1 MTAHCNTVD
10 LLQALKMKVHMVYE
24 LLEENGEEPN
34 CPICLETIAP
44 GEQVQ
49 TSLRVAKTTMVE
61 FWCGKVVE
69 PGCAASLLH
78 SGHAHCFKD
87 WLAR

>member
-1 MTAHCNTVD
+1 MVTVD
-10 LLQALKMKVHMVYE
+10 LLQALKRKVHMVYG
-24 LLEENGEEPN
+24 LLEEKGQEPN

-49 TSLRVAKTTMVE
+49 SRLRVAEMTMVE
-61 FWCGKVVE
+61 FCCEKVVE

-78 SGHAHCFKD
+78 SGHAHCFEN
-87 WLAR
+87 WLSR